1 MYRKPDKLYLQALN
15 IRERRAPGLWLPR
28 IWTLALR
35 GHADAMI
42 ELAGWLSGDADAPG
56 ALADGFSAAGLYR
69 RAYRKG
75 NARAAYNLAM
85 SFFNRNDLQ
94 RYRYWLRKA
103 ARAGDHAAALQA
115 ARFETRL
122 PHAAA
127 AKIRRRRPEAKRDE
141 LA

>member
-1 MYRKPDKLYLQALN
+1 MSPGEARASAAMPRSHTGKASFSNVRVPPIADVRLTPDSRSMYRKPDKLYLQALN

-42 ELAGWLSGDADAPG
+42 ELAGWLSGDADALG
-56 ALADGFSAAGLYR
+56 ALGDGFSAAGLYR

-85 SFFNRNDLQ
+85 
-94 RYRYWLRKA
+94 
-103 ARAGDHAAALQA
+103 
-115 ARFETRL
+115 T
-122 PHAAA
+122 
-127 AKIRRRRPEAKRDE
+127 
-141 LA
+141 